1 MQFYW
6 IITQIRKFRKGFLGC
21 VLSLLDRDAVEGAFD
36 GFTTRNRIYHTWALF
51 QTFLSQV
58 AMDGGC
64 REAIEVGVNQGWL
77 PVHTSPKTSA
87 YCNARS
93 RFPEAPLRGLAFS
106 LGHSLEGAAGDEG
119 LFCGRRVRVIDGTS
133 VQLPDTAS
141 NQREYPQP
149 NQQKPG
155 CGFPVMYISVLM
167 GLGSGAIIDAE
178 TIGGSGYERANFRTL
193 WRSLEAGDI
202 VLGDAG
208 YGSYA
213 EVAMLR
219 ERGVENRDS
228 HLLYTAIICYHS
240 LMPRIARIVIQGLPH
255 HITQRG
261 NNRQE
266 VFLSPD
272 DRKLYLTI
280 LGNQASRYGLKIAG
294 YCLMPN
300 HVHIIGIP
308 SSEES
313 LAKAV
318 GRTHFH
324 YAQHFNRL
332 RQRNGHLWQNRFFS
346 CALDEAHF
354 VAAMAYIERN
364 PVHAGLA
371 GKPWDYGWSSA
382 ASHISGAPS
391 VFLDTD
397 MFSKAMNPDEWQS
410 FLLREQPASTIQAI
424 RSNTQTGRP
433 IGDDKFLATLE
444 KRLGLSLRPQPVGR
458 PRVVKKG
465 RRR

>member
-133 VQLPDTAS
+133 VQLPDTAP

-219 ERGVENRDS
+219 ERGVDAVFRQGQRRLDTGNGIRVGKNDWLIVWDRPVTTGDWIDVAELPERMVIRAIRFKHEVKGFRSKDVIIYTT
-228 HLLYTAIICYHS
+228 LLDPERYPKAKLI
-240 LMPRIARIVIQGLPH
+240 
-255 HITQRG
+255 
-261 NNRQE
+261 
-266 VFLSPD
+266 
-272 DRKLYLTI
+272 KLYRRRWEMELRFRDIKTTMGLEILKCKTPGGCRKELWMGLLAYNLIRAVMAHAALERKVRLSKISFAGTVQRLT
-280 LGNQASRYGLKIAG
+280 AFAAG
-294 YCLMPN
+294 YLVREDPGAAYDLLIQHLVDDLLIHRPNRIEPRKRKRRPKNYRLLTTPRNIEHSCL
-300 HVHIIGIP
+300 
-308 SSEES
+308 
-313 LAKAV
+313 L
-318 GRTHFH
+318 
-324 YAQHFNRL
+324 
-332 RQRNGHLWQNRFFS
+332 
-346 CALDEAHF
+346 
-354 VAAMAYIERN
+354 
-364 PVHAGLA
+364 
-371 GKPWDYGWSSA
+371 
-382 ASHISGAPS
+382 
-391 VFLDTD
+391 
-397 MFSKAMNPDEWQS
+397 
-410 FLLREQPASTIQAI
+410 QP
-424 RSNTQTGRP
+424 
-433 IGDDKFLATLE
+433 
-444 KRLGLSLRPQPVGR
+444 
-458 PRVVKKG
+458 
-465 RRR
+465 